1 MAGSSACR
9 DPIAQLNRNF
19 HRGRGHTLRLLSV
32 DQIGYRGVCCGK
44 DLVLRYDAVT
54 CSTCGRSQPHWSDVA
69 IVQTTLHNCR
79 DGTVLALIGENCHY
93 RFGHR
98 QSPRVEFDGVAE
110 RWFGPCC

>member
-32 DQIGYRGVCCGK
+32 DQIGYRRVCYGK

-54 CSTCGRSQPHWSDVA
+54 LQYLRAFAAALVRRRNRANDVA
-69 IVQTTLHNCR
+69 QL
-79 DGTVLALIGENCHY
+79 
-93 RFGHR
+93 
-98 QSPRVEFDGVAE
+98 S
-110 RWFGPCC
+110 

>member
-32 DQIGYRGVCCGK
+32 DQIGYRGVCCGM

-69 IVQTTLHNCR
+69 IVQATLHNCR
-79 DGTVLALIGENCHY
+79 DGPCSGQAALLDKAAAP
-93 RFGHR
+93 RFLQLRATG
-98 QSPRVEFDGVAE
+98 
-110 RWFGPCC
+110 